1 MGTNRGRGAQGWAN
15 CGLRTP
21 RYHAAVDVSRPSTAR
36 RRDPGSVLALGAG
49 FLGAHVIRRLLDNGH
64 RVRVLSRSR
73 PHGRAQQL
81 TAGAEVIV
89 GDAGVT
95 KTVAEAVVGM
105 DHVVFALGSLVPPE
119 AEQEPHLDLSLTLQ
133 PLLELLGVLA
143 QGPRLPVSYL
153 SSGGTVYGNA
163 PSFPIPESAPTV
175 PLCVYGI
182 TRLTAERFVL
192 RYGAMNG
199 ADVRLLR
206 IGNAYGTGQTTARG
220 QGIVGTALE
229 RCRTGEPL
237 VLYGEGHIWR
247 DFVHAE
253 DIGVAI
259 AGLVE
264 TGGPPVVNIG
274 SGVATSMSEVVA
286 LAREVSGRS
295 LATTSKDF
303 RDFDLP
309 RVQLDISL
317 LQSLVD
323 YHPRSLRE
331 GMQEVWAD
339 MMVQPAPG
347 AGQASPPK

>member
-1 MGTNRGRGAQGWAN
+1 
-15 CGLRTP
+15 
-21 RYHAAVDVSRPSTAR
+21 VDVSRPRTAR
-36 RRDPGSVLALGAG
+36 RRAAGSVLVLGAG
-49 FLGAHVIRRLLDNGH
+49 FIGGHVVRRLLDNGH

-73 PHGRAQQL
+73 PHGRAEHL
-81 TAGAEVIV
+81 TAGAEIII

-163 PSFPIPESAPTV
+163 LSLPIPETAPTV
-175 PLCVYGI
+175 PLSVYGI
-182 TRLTAERFVL
+182 TRLTAERYVL
-192 RYGAMNG
+192 RYGAMHDAN
-199 ADVRLLR
+199 VRLLR
-206 IGNAYGTGQTTARG
+206 IGNAYGAGQTTARG

-237 VLYGEGHIWR
+237 VLYGEGHVWR

-253 DIGVAI
+253 DIGMAVA
-259 AGLVE
+259 ALVE
-264 TGGPPVVNIG
+264 AGGPSVVNVG
-274 SGVATSMSEVVA
+274 SGVATSMSEVVT
-286 LAREVSGRS
+286 LAREVSGRP

-317 LQSLVD
+317 LRSLID
-323 YHPRSLRE
+323 YQPRSLRE
-331 GMQEVWAD
+331 GMQQVWAD
-339 MMVQPAPG
+339 MTDEPAPEVVEDRG
-347 AGQASPPK
+347 PRAR

>member
-1 MGTNRGRGAQGWAN
+1 M
-15 CGLRTP
+15 
-21 RYHAAVDVSRPSTAR
+21 HVSRPSFAR
-36 RRDPGSVLALGAG
+36 PRAASSVLVLGAG
-49 FLGAHVIRRLLDNGH
+49 FIGGHVVRRLLDNGH
-64 RVRVLSRSR
+64 GVRVLSRSR
-73 PHGRAQQL
+73 PHGRAEEL
-81 TAGAEVIV
+81 TAGAEVII

-133 PLLELLGVLA
+133 PLLELLGVLEN
-143 QGPRLPVSYL
+143 GPRLPLSYL

-163 PSFPIPESAPTV
+163 LSFPIPETAPTV

-182 TRLTAERFVL
+182 TRLAAERFVL
-192 RYGAMNG
+192 RYGTMN
-199 ADVRLLR
+199 DVRVRLLR

-237 VLYGEGHIWR
+237 VLYGNGQISR

-253 DIGVAI
+253 DIGLAI
-259 AGLVE
+259 AELVVA
-264 TGGPPVVNIG
+264 GGPSIVNIG
-274 SGVATSMSEVVA
+274 SGVASTVNEVVA
-286 LAREVSGRS
+286 LARQVSGKP
-295 LATTSKDF
+295 LPILPKDA

-323 YHPRSLRE
+323 FRPRSLR
-331 GMQEVWAD
+331 
-339 MMVQPAPG
+339 
-347 AGQASPPK
+347 

>member
-1 MGTNRGRGAQGWAN
+1 
-15 CGLRTP
+15 
-21 RYHAAVDVSRPSTAR
+21 
-36 RRDPGSVLALGAG
+36 
-49 FLGAHVIRRLLDNGH
+49 LLDNGH

-81 TAGAEVIV
+81 TAGAEVLV

-163 PSFPIPESAPTV
+163 SSFPIPETAPTV

-192 RYGAMNG
+192 RYGSMND
-199 ADVRLLR
+199 AEVRLLR
-206 IGNAYGTGQTTARG
+206 IGNGYGTGQTTARG

-237 VLYGEGHIWR
+237 VLYGDGQITR

-253 DIGVAI
+253 DVGHAVA
-259 AGLVE
+259 ALVVA
-264 TGGPPVVNIG
+264 GGPAVVNIG
-274 SGVATSMSEVVA
+274 SGVATPMNEVVM
-286 LAREVSGRS
+286 LAREVSGRK
-295 LATTSKDF
+295 LTIISKDD

-309 RVQLDISL
+309 RVQLDISIVR
-317 LQSLVD
+317 SLVD
-323 YHPRSLRE
+323 YEPRSLRE
-331 GMQEVWAD
+331 GMQQMWAD
-339 MMVQPAPG
+339 MAKAPRL
-347 AGQASPPK
+347 

>member
-1 MGTNRGRGAQGWAN
+1 
-15 CGLRTP
+15 
-21 RYHAAVDVSRPSTAR
+21 VDVSRPSTASR
-36 RRDPGSVLALGAG
+36 RAGGSVLVLGAG
-49 FLGAHVIRRLLDNGH
+49 FLGAHVVRRLLDNGH

-81 TAGAEVIV
+81 TAGAEVVV

-163 PSFPIPESAPTV
+163 PSFPIPETAPTV

-192 RYGAMNG
+192 RYGTMNDV
-199 ADVRLLR
+199 DVRLLR

-237 VLYGEGHIWR
+237 VLYGDGHITR

-253 DIGVAI
+253 DVGLAI
-259 AGLVE
+259 AALVVA
-264 TGGPPVVNIG
+264 GGPAVVNIG
-274 SGVATSMSEVVA
+274 SGVATPMNEVVT
-286 LAREVSGRS
+286 LAREITDSR
-295 LATTSKDF
+295 LTTISKDT

-309 RVQLDISL
+309 RVQLDISTL
-317 LQSLVD
+317 RSLVD
-323 YHPRSLRE
+323 YEPRSLLE
-331 GMQEVWAD
+331 GMRQMWAE
-339 MMVQPAPG
+339 MAT
-347 AGQASPPK
+347 AHRR